1 MKLLTDPQVNEIKR
15 LLVELERNAN
25 PRTISYAE
33 KVLAIILQAEYLHF
47 KFEC

>member
-1 MKLLTDPQVNEIKR
+1 MKILTDPQVNEIKR

-33 KVLAIILQAEYLHF
+33 KVLAIVLQAEFVHF
-47 KFEC
+47 KVEF

>member
-15 LLVELERNAN
+15 LLVELERNTN
-25 PRTISYAE
+25 PRTVGYAE

-47 KFEC
+47 KVEF